1 MKRAEIIRNVAVTVA
16 LGATSVSMFA
26 GFITGLLTTTE
37 NAVSAGLALS
47 MIVVAFVMN
56 EISK

>member
-1 MKRAEIIRNVAVTVA
+1 MKRAEIIRNAAVMVA

-26 GFITGLLTTTE
+26 GFMTGLLTTTE
-37 NAVSAGLALS
+37 NTVSAGLALS